1 MADGSEWM
9 QSGQQSAIDLLSKV
23 IAGHAELDGSRRR
36 PVLVGL
42 LGRGIQSSRSPVMH
56 QREGARLG
64 MRFTYALVD
73 FDRLG
78 LPDSMLGEVIAGAE
92 QLGFAGVNVTHPF
105 KQSVIAHLADLS
117 PEAADIGAV
126 NTVVF
131 DNGRRIGHNTDCWGF
146 AESFYE
152 HMGGCPLDSV
162 LQFGAGGG
170 GAAVAHALL
179 ELGVGELALFDI
191 DGSRSEQ
198 LARRLAV
205 RFGGVITPV
214 TELQPALACVSGIV
228 NTTPIGMDKYPGV
241 PFPTDL
247 LESRHWVADIV
258 YFPQETELLRLARGL
273 GCRTIAGAG
282 MAVYQAVKAFELF
295 TGVAPDRTAMT
306 LHFGAAA

>member
-1 MADGSEWM
+1 M
-9 QSGQQSAIDLLSKV
+9 QSRSESAIDLLSKIV
-23 IAGHAELDGSRRR
+23 AGHPVLDGNRRCR
-36 PVLVGL
+36 PVVVGL
-42 LGRGIQSSRSPVMH
+42 LGRGIQSSRSPIMH

-78 LPDSMLGEVIAGAE
+78 LPDTALGEVIAAAE

-105 KQSVIAHLADLS
+105 KQSVIAQLADLS
-117 PEAADIGAV
+117 PEAAAIGAV

-131 DNGRRIGHNTDCWGF
+131 DHGRRIGHNTDCWGF
-146 AESFYE
+146 AESFHE
-152 HMGGCPLDSV
+152 RMGSCPLDHV

-179 ELGVGELALFDI
+179 ELGVDDLALFDT
-191 DGSRSEQ
+191 DGSRSAE
-198 LARRLAV
+198 LAQRLAA
-205 RFGGVITPV
+205 RFGSTVVPV
-214 TELQPALACVSGIV
+214 TELQPALARASGIV

-241 PFPTDL
+241 PFPAVL
-247 LESRHWVADIV
+247 LEPRHWVADII
-258 YFPQETELLRLARGL
+258 YFPQETELLRLARGM